1 MISSATAI
9 SRAVVFFTTPTK
21 REPSTLT
28 SITCTSEGGASLRSL
43 VTLGNNFAVTSPGGG
58 SLTGLVS
65 GGSGKLLNV
74 TPTPTAN
81 TRQGMAIRLQN
92 LSLWAGERLGRS

>member
-9 SRAVVFFTTPTK
+9 SRGVVFFTTPTK

-28 SITCTSEGGASLRSL
+28 SITCTSEGGASFRSL

-58 SLTGLVS
+58 SLTGLAS
-65 GGSGKLLNV
+65 EGLRKLLNV
-74 TPTPTAN
+74 TPTPAAKM
-81 TRQGMAIRLQN
+81 RQGMTMTLQDLSFCAGVRLV
-92 LSLWAGERLGRS
+92 R

>member
-9 SRAVVFFTTPTK
+9 SRGVVFFTTPTK

-28 SITCTSEGGASLRSL
+28 SITCTSEGGARFRSL

-65 GGSGKLLNV
+65 GGSRKLLNV
-74 TPTPTAN
+74 TPTPPAN
-81 TRQGMAIRLQN
+81 TRQGMAISVHTLGF
-92 LSLWAGERLGRS
+92 WAGGRLVS